1 MPAKIALGRAR
12 AQNKGT
18 KEVILMLRTAGN
30 KIMWLGHATF
40 QVTTSTGQV
49 ILIDPWIEGN
59 PSYPAAMKPFP
70 RVDLIL
76 ASHGH
81 NDHIG
86 SVVSLARK
94 HNAPVA
100 ALYELANWFG
110 SKGIANILPMGKGG
124 TQQIGDV
131 AVTMVHAI
139 HSSSVEDGE
148 YTGEPA
154 GFVLHLPGGFNLYH
168 AGDTTVFGDMKI
180 IGELY
185 KPDLACLP
193 IGDRYTMGPREAA
206 YAIRLLGVHHV
217 IPMHYGTFPA
227 LTGTPEALRQLT
239 GDIAGLEIHELKPG
253 ESIGESEVAAARQ
266 GD

>member
-1 MPAKIALGRAR
+1 
-12 AQNKGT
+12 
-18 KEVILMLRTAGN
+18 MLRTAGN

-40 QVTTSTGQV
+40 QVTTSTGRV
-49 ILIDPWIEGN
+49 ILIDPWVEGN
-59 PSYPAAMKPFP
+59 PSFPAAMKQFP

-76 ASHGH
+76 VSHGH
-81 NDHIG
+81 SDHMG
-86 SVVSLARK
+86 SVVSLARA

-100 ALYELANWFG
+100 AIFELAMWFG
-110 SKGIANILPMGKGG
+110 SKGVANILPMGKGG

-139 HSSSVEDGE
+139 HSSSLEEDGKKL
-148 YTGEPA
+148 YAGEPA
-154 GFVLHLPGGFNLYH
+154 GFVVRLPGGFKLYH

-193 IGDRYTMGPREAA
+193 IGDLYTMGPREAA

-217 IPMHYGTFPA
+217 IPMHYGTFPM
-227 LTGTPEALRQLT
+227 LTGTPDALRQLT
-239 GDIAGLEIHELKPG
+239 QDIAGLEIHALKPG
-253 ESIGESEVAAARQ
+253 ESIGESGGAAAR
-266 GD
+266 

>member
-1 MPAKIALGRAR
+1 
-12 AQNKGT
+12 
-18 KEVILMLRTAGN
+18 MLRTAGN
-30 KIMWLGHATF
+30 KITWLGHAAF
-40 QVTTSTGQV
+40 QITTSTGRV

-59 PSYPAAMKPFP
+59 PSFPAAMKQFP

-76 ASHGH
+76 VSHGH
-81 NDHIG
+81 GDHSG
-86 SVVSLARK
+86 SVVSLARA

-100 ALYELANWFG
+100 AIYELAAWFG
-110 SKGIANILPMGKGG
+110 SKGVANILPMGKGG

-131 AVTMVHAI
+131 AVTMVQAI
-139 HSSSVEDGE
+139 HSSSLDEDGKMI
-148 YTGEPA
+148 YAGEPA
-154 GFVLHLPGGFNLYH
+154 GFVVQLPGGFKMYH

-193 IGDRYTMGPREAA
+193 IGGLYTMGPREAA

-227 LTGTPEALRQLT
+227 LAGSPDALRQLT
-239 GDIAGLEIHELKPG
+239 QDIAGLEIHALKPG
-253 ESIGESEVAAARQ
+253 ESIGESGSAAAR
-266 GD
+266 